1 MQVRHFLRAGAA
13 GWALCSAIPAWTQS
27 DASTTATAPAAEPQ
41 DADQGLGE
49 IVVTAQRR
57 EENLQR
63 AALAV
68 SAVAPD
74 ELVRAGVTD
83 PSALTK
89 VVPSLQVKP
98 AAGPYP
104 LFYLRGVGNFNGNGL
119 SDSAIAFNVDN
130 VYIGRPSS
138 AGGFFYD
145 LERIEVLKGP
155 QGTLY
160 GRNATGGAINV
171 ITKKPELGKLGGY
184 AIGEY
189 GNYDAINLQGALN
202 APISDKAAVRVSGQ
216 YVNHDGYL
224 SDGSSDEDGL
234 AVRGSLLFEPSN
246 ALGIR
251 LTGDYYRQKGRGVGS
266 SLIGAAAT
274 ATGTVLPSGLIRKTG
289 LGDPAAGAII
299 SHQLAFAGGNFLAPL
314 PNDSFLDNKFWG
326 VSANLDWKTEIG
338 TITIIPAWRKAKLN
352 FRNTLPG
359 FLINQRENDE
369 QFSLEARYASNDD
382 VPLRWLFGAYYLKE
396 DIKVPL
402 ASYNQQFNGSYQ
414 SYKGGLETMAAF
426 ARLTWAVSDRFR
438 LNGGLRYTVED
449 KSLDGTL
456 YGATVICSGT
466 VGPAATF
473 PPTFCFGG
481 PRLPNTIAPP
491 PQMVAPN
498 GNVVPFQLYGFGS
511 SFPGGPATTPV
522 FLAGSQI
529 DLHRKA
535 SFEKLTWRA
544 GAEWDVAPRSLLY
557 ASFEKGY
564 KSGGFFFTSDN
575 PVYRPEAIEAWTIGS
590 KNRFL
595 SNRLQLNAEAFY
607 WKYSDQQISHVSRDS
622 AGIVICATENIGK
635 AEMKGAELETLFE
648 PFEHTRLSANVQYLD
663 AVYKK
668 FTYTVP
674 NFGAPPIAK
683 CAATAQGPVYQLDCS
698 GKRPPNAPEWTI
710 GLGIEQTIPLGSHQ
724 IVFNGRTNWQSTTL
738 ASLEFQDLQYQG
750 AYWRS
755 DASISFGDA
764 AGRYSISAFVNN
776 IENNRVLGTAT
787 PHPLVPMISSSLS
800 APRTYGLRAAVNF

>member
-1 MQVRHFLRAGAA
+1 MRKILLLGSALVGLLASGATYA
-13 GWALCSAIPAWTQS
+13 QDKPVAPA
-27 DASTTATAPAAEPQ
+27 DATTAQESTPTDQAGL
-41 DADQGLGE
+41 AD

-57 EENLQR
+57 SENLQK

-68 SAVAPD
+68 SAVSQD
-74 ELVRAGVTD
+74 TLINAGVTD

-138 AGGFFYD
+138 SGGFFYD

-171 ITKKPELGKLGGY
+171 ITKKPELGTFGGY
-184 AIGEY
+184 AVGDY
-189 GNYDAINLQGALN
+189 GNYNAINLQGAVNVPLGAN
-202 APISDKAAVRVSGQ
+202 AAFRVSGQ
-216 YVNHDGYL
+216 YAKHDGYL
-224 SDGSSDEDGL
+224 SDGTSDEDGL
-234 AVRGSLLFEPSN
+234 AFRGSLLVKPSDV
-246 ALGIR
+246 LTIR

-266 SLIGAAAT
+266 SLIGAGAD
-274 ATGTVLPSGLIRKTG
+274 ATGTVLPSGLSSSTG
-289 LGDPAAGAII
+289 LGDPAAGAIF
-299 SHQLAFAGGNFLAPL
+299 SHQLVFTGGNFLAPL
-314 PNDSFLDNKFWG
+314 PNDSFLNNKFWG
-326 VSANLDWKTEIG
+326 VSANIDWKTEIG
-338 TITIIPAWRKAKLN
+338 TITIIPAWRKAELN

-369 QFSLEARYASNDD
+369 QFSLEARYASRDD
-382 VPLRWLFGAYYLKE
+382 VPLRWLFGAYFLKE
-396 DIKVPL
+396 NIDVPL
-402 ASYNQQFNGSYQ
+402 TSFNQQFNASYQ
-414 SYKGGLETMAAF
+414 SYTSGLNTMAAF
-426 ARLTWAVSDRFR
+426 GRLTWAITDRFR
-438 LNGGLRYTVED
+438 LTGGLRYTVED

-456 YGATVICSGT
+456 YGATILCSGT
-466 VGPAATF
+466 VAPGTT

-481 PRLPNTIAPP
+481 PRLPNTAAPP
-491 PQMVAPN
+491 AQLVAPN
-498 GNVVPFQLYGFGS
+498 GQAIPFQLYGFGS
-511 SFPGGPATTPV
+511 PFPGGPATTPV

-529 DLHRKA
+529 NLNRKA
-535 SFEKLTWRA
+535 SFEKATWRA
-544 GAEWDVAPRSLLY
+544 GAEWDVGPRSLLY

-575 PVYRPEAIEAWTIGS
+575 PVYRPEQIAAWTIGS

-595 SNRLQLNAEAFY
+595 DNRLQLNVEAFY
-607 WKYSDQQISHVSRDS
+607 WKYSNQQISHVSRDS
-622 AGIVICATENIGK
+622 AGIVIFATENVGK
-635 AEMKGAELETLFE
+635 AEMKGVEVESLFK
-648 PFEHTRLSANVQYLD
+648 PFRHTQLSANVQYLD
-663 AVYKK
+663 SVYKD

-683 CAATAQGPVYQLDCS
+683 CAATAQGAVYRLDCS

-710 GLGIEQTIPLGSHQ
+710 GLGVDQTIPLGDYQ
-724 IVFNGRTNWQSTTL
+724 ITLTGRTNWQSRTL
-738 ASLEFQDLQYQG
+738 ASLEFQDVQYQ
-750 AYWRS
+750 APYWRS
-755 DASISFGDA
+755 DASIGFGDA
-764 AGRYSISAFVNN
+764 GGRYTITAFVNN
-776 IENNRVLGTAT
+776 IEDKRVLGTAT